1 LEENKISPLIR
12 VVFLYIHYEYIKQR
26 KREEEKRSAAR
37 RGARLEEE
45 RLLLSFV
52 LLFVF
57 EETARENRE
66 RREREIFCVWSR
78 NIKRKDCKSSERYE
92 ENARALKH
100 ALY

>member
-1 LEENKISPLIR
+1 M
-12 VVFLYIHYEYIKQR
+12 YIHYEYIKQR

-37 RGARLEEE
+37 RGALT
-45 RLLLSFV
+45 V
-52 LLFVF
+52 VAFVF

-66 RREREIFCVWSR
+66 REQRENRERDFVRLEPQR
-78 NIKRKDCKSSERYE
+78 IKTRKDCKSSERYE

>member
-12 VVFLYIHYEYIKQR
+12 VVFLYIHHEYTKQR
-26 KREEEKRSAAR
+26 KREEEKRSA
-37 RGARLEEE
+37 GIEEE
-45 RLLLSFV
+45 RVLFSFV
-52 LLFVF
+52 LSFVF

-66 RREREIFCVWSR
+66 RREREILCVWSR

-100 ALY
+100 AL

>member
-1 LEENKISPLIR
+1 LEENKISPLIS
-12 VVFLYIHYEYIKQR
+12 IHYEYIKQR

-37 RGARLEEE
+37 RGALT
-45 RLLLSFV
+45 V
-52 LLFVF
+52 VVFVF
-57 EETARENRE
+57 EENARENRE
-66 RREREIFCVWSR
+66 RREREILCVWSR

>member
-1 LEENKISPLIR
+1 
-12 VVFLYIHYEYIKQR
+12 
-26 KREEEKRSAAR
+26 
-37 RGARLEEE
+37 
-45 RLLLSFV
+45 FV

-66 RREREIFCVWSR
+66 RREREILCVWSR

-100 ALY
+100 AL